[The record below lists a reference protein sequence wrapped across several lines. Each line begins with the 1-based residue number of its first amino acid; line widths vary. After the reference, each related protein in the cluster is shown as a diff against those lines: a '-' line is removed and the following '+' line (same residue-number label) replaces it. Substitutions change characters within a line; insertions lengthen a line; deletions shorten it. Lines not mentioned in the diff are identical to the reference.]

1 MQNQSVAVLT
11 CFNSS
16 PKCLIRV
23 RVQGAPQNPELC
35 SLTLRKPREK
45 FADVRGVWNTLRKN
59 KVYEWIQLPRA
70 E

>member
-16 PKCLIRV
+16 PKSLIRV

-45 FADVRGVWNTLRKN
+45 FADVRG
-59 KVYEWIQLPRA
+59 IH
-70 E
+70 